1 MKQQQRKRKAPKSRG
16 QRKAQQAQTVR
27 RGQKRPASA
36 HQHRSPAGSSNCFDA
51 PEVWHEPL
59 EDPDSI
65 QYIKQKPGKE
75 HFHPITIAEAKS
87 RIAELPER
95 FTRDLDVVQFSKMTK
110 KRAIFP
116 VYGMQWG
123 STVYLYP
130 IEESLTEVYA
140 QPPGPQVVID
150 TKMYGSKWSQTK
162 NRWTLTWTPE
172 TIRDYYLNNI
182 LIHEIGHINDE
193 RNTSYRDREAYA
205 NWFAIE
211 YGFKRS
217 SRPTRRSSR

>member
-1 MKQQQRKRKAPKSRG
+1 MQRKPPSRKQRSTRSRRAKRTRRANAV
-16 QRKAQQAQTVR
+16 Q
-27 RGQKRPASA
+27 RGQKRPSSA
-36 HQHRSPAGSSNCFDA
+36 HQQRGAELSSSCFDA
-51 PEVWHEPL
+51 PEVWHEPT
-59 EDPDSI
+59 ESDGI
-65 QYIKQKPGKE
+65 RFVTIAPGKG
-75 HFHPITIAEAKS
+75 HFHAVTASEARD

-95 FTRDLDVVQFSKMTK
+95 FTRGVDVVQFSPMTK

-130 IEESLTEVYA
+130 IEENLTEIYSR
-140 QPPGPQVVID
+140 PPQPQVVID
-150 TKMYGSKWSQTK
+150 TKMYGGQWSET
-162 NRWTLTWTPE
+162 RDSWVLTWTRK

-193 RNTSYRDREAYA
+193 RNTSYRDRERWA

-217 SRPTRRSSR
+217 RRP